1 MSFPIVVGLP
11 FALVLLGVHAETE
24 TPRERQA
31 EFLKNA
37 DIIEAKVVGK
47 GVTETWR
54 LTLKDDTLTHD
65 ASFQYVDERE
75 AMKTHPGGTVEFD
88 FVDSYRYNIAGY
100 ELAELLGLAHMVPVS
115 VERRWRGKRGAL
127 TWWVDDVLM
136 DEATMNEKG
145 LKAPDQKAWSEQIY
159 RVRVFNEL
167 IHDTDRNQGN
177 LLIAKDWKIW
187 AIDFSRAFRR
197 WPKIQHPSWL
207 MRCDRQLFER
217 LQSLTRDVLDEKLSH
232 ILKDIERDGIW
243 ARRGLIL
250 EHYEELIRV
259 RGEDQTLY

>member
-11 FALVLLGVHAETE
+11 IALVLLGRAETE

-54 LTLKDDTLTHD
+54 LTLKDDTRTHD

-75 AMKTHPGGTVEFD
+75 AMKTHPGGTVEVD

-145 LKAPDQKAWSEQIY
+145 LKAPRPKRLERTDLSCACLQRAHPRHRPQPEKPPY
-159 RVRVFNEL
+159 REGL
-167 IHDTDRNQGN
+167 EN
-177 LLIAKDWKIW
+177 LG
-187 AIDFSRAFRR
+187 
-197 WPKIQHPSWL
+197 H
-207 MRCDRQLFER
+207 R
-217 LQSLTRDVLDEKLSH
+217 LQP
-232 ILKDIERDGIW
+232 
-243 ARRGLIL
+243 
-250 EHYEELIRV
+250 RV
-259 RGEDQTLY
+259 PALAQNPESQLADAL